1 MNTKQILATKGTT
14 VIVIEDDQNTAELLC
29 EFLEIK
35 AIKVL
40 GKGYDG
46 KEAVELYSKL
56 NPDIVFID
64 VMMPKYDGFYALE
77 QIRKLDPNAKIIMVT
92 ADLTTD
98 TSRLLD
104 ELKATA
110 LIYKPYEFN
119 DIMTMIE
126 KLKHQDAR

>member
-1 MNTKQILATKGTT
+1 MATKETT
-14 VIVIEDDQNTAELLC
+14 VIVIEDDPDTAELLC

-35 AIKVL
+35 GIKVL

-56 NPDIVFID
+56 KPDILFID

-77 QIRKLDPNAKIIMVT
+77 QIRKIDPHSKIIMVT

-98 TSRLLD
+98 TSRILD
-104 ELKATA
+104 DLKATA

-119 DIMTMIE
+119 DIVTMIE
-126 KLKHQDAR
+126 KLRCQDVR

>member
-1 MNTKQILATKGTT
+1 MSTKETT
-14 VIVIEDDQNTAELLC
+14 VIVIEDDPDTAELLS

-35 AIKVL
+35 GVKVL

-56 NPDIVFID
+56 KPDILFID

-98 TSRLLD
+98 TSRILD
-104 ELKATA
+104 DLKATS

-119 DIMTMIE
+119 DIMVMIE
-126 KLKHQDAR
+126 KLKQQDML

>member
-1 MNTKQILATKGTT
+1 MNNMLTKETT
-14 VIVIEDDQNTAELLC
+14 VIVIEDDPDTAELLC

-35 AIKVL
+35 SIKVL

-56 NPDIVFID
+56 KPDIVFID

-77 QIRKLDPNAKIIMVT
+77 QIRKLDPDARIIMVT
-92 ADLTTD
+92 ADRTAD
-98 TSRLLD
+98 TPRILD
-104 ELKATA
+104 DLKATA
-110 LIYKPYEFN
+110 LLYKPYEFN

-126 KLKHQDAR
+126 KLRPQNVR